1 MVLEAQQDVYQTQMQ
16 RFDDQ
21 MHDLVNNQHI
31 THAND
36 SVKDKIAMI
45 IEKNTTAEPCEFY
58 GYT

>member
-1 MVLEAQQDVYQTQMQ
+1 MQ